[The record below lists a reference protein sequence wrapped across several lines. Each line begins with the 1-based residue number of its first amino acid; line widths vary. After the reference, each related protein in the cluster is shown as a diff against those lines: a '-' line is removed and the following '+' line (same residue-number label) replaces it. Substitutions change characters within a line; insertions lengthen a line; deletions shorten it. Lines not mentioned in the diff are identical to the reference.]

1 MAQLQFPKEGSIP
14 EFLAALASPD
24 DAHGVLAAAAI
35 AGAMGASLLRM
46 VAALPH
52 ALPDGDDDPTAL
64 VSAAAALV
72 RVQEELLET
81 VETETAVK
89 LFAARSLP
97 KASRAERAKRES
109 AIQFA
114 LRAAVDVPLEVMR
127 LCERALQRALVV
139 ARRSPRAALTDVEF
153 AVGLLEAAFNAAR
166 SNLEAKL
173 PILTDVAHVTS
184 IGEEVARLSEDA
196 VRAAAASRSLVKVSP
211 T

>member
-1 MAQLQFPKEGSIP
+1 MAQLRFPKEGSIP

-24 DAHGVLAAAAI
+24 DAHGTLAAAAV

-46 VAALPH
+46 VAALPQTR
-52 ALPDGDDDPTAL
+52 PDADDDPTAL

-72 RVQEELLET
+72 RLQEELLET
-81 VETETAVK
+81 VETETALK

-97 KASRAERAKRES
+97 MASRAERAKRES

-127 LCERALQRALVV
+127 LCERVLQRALHV
-139 ARRSPRAALTDVEF
+139 AKRSPRAASTDVEF
-153 AVGLLEAAFNAAR
+153 AVAMLEAAFSAAR

-173 PILTDVAHVTS
+173 PILTDAAHVTS
-184 IGEEVARLSEDA
+184 IGEQVARLSDD
-196 VRAAAASRSLVKVSP
+196 AASAADAARSLVKVAP

>member
-1 MAQLQFPKEGSIP
+1 MAQVRFPKEGSIP
-14 EFLAALASPD
+14 EFLAALASPE
-24 DAHGVLAAAAI
+24 DAHGSLAAAAI

-46 VAALPH
+46 VAALPQTR
-52 ALPDGDDDPTAL
+52 PNGDDDPAAL

-81 VETETAVK
+81 VETETAVR

-127 LCERALQRALVV
+127 LCDRALQRAEAV
-139 ARRSPRAALTDVEF
+139 ARRSPRAASTDVEF
-153 AVGLLEAAFNAAR
+153 AVAMLEAAFNAAR

-173 PILTDVAHVTS
+173 PILADAAHVTS
-184 IGEEVARLSEDA
+184 IGEQVARLSND
-196 VRAAAASRSLVKVSP
+196 AASAADAARSFVKVSP

>member
-1 MAQLQFPKEGSIP
+1 MAQLRFPKEGSIP
-14 EFLAALASPD
+14 EFLAALAAPE
-24 DAHGVLAAAAI
+24 DAHGALAAAAV

-46 VAALPH
+46 VAALPQT
-52 ALPDGDDDPTAL
+52 LSNGDDDPTAL

-114 LRAAVDVPLEVMR
+114 LRAAVDVPLEVMS
-127 LCERALQRALVV
+127 LCERALRPAEAV
-139 ARRSPRAALTDVEF
+139 AKRSRRAASTDVEL
-153 AVGLLEAAFNAAR
+153 AVAMLEAAFNAAR

-173 PILTDVAHVTS
+173 PILTDVAYVAA
-184 IGEEVARLSEDA
+184 IGEQVVRLSDDA
-196 VRAAAASRSLVKVSP
+196 ARAAGAARSHVKVSP
-211 T
+211 A

>member
-1 MAQLQFPKEGSIP
+1 MAQLRFPAEGSIP
-14 EFLAALASPD
+14 EFLAALASPE
-24 DAHGVLAAAAI
+24 DAHGALAAAAI

-46 VAALPH
+46 VAALPQT
-52 ALPDGDDDPTAL
+52 LPDRDDPTAL

-97 KASRAERAKRES
+97 KASRAERATRES

-127 LCERALQRALVV
+127 LCERALHRAVVV
-139 ARRSPRAALTDVEF
+139 ARRSPRAASPDVEF
-153 AVGLLEAAFNAAR
+153 AVAMLAAAFNAAR

-173 PILTDVAHVTS
+173 PILTDAAHVAA
-184 IGEEVARLSEDA
+184 IGEQVARLSDD
-196 VRAAAASRSLVKVSP
+196 AASAADAARSLVKVSP

>member
-1 MAQLQFPKEGSIP
+1 MAQLRFPKEGSIP
-14 EFLAALASPD
+14 EFLAALASPE
-24 DAHGVLAAAAI
+24 DAHGALAAAAV

-46 VAALPH
+46 VAALPQT
-52 ALPDGDDDPTAL
+52 LSNGDDDPTAL

-114 LRAAVDVPLEVMR
+114 LRAAVDVPLEVMS
-127 LCERALQRALVV
+127 LCERALRPAAAV
-139 ARRSPRAALTDVEF
+139 AKRSPRAASTDVEL
-153 AVGLLEAAFNAAR
+153 AVAMLEAAFNAAR

-173 PILTDVAHVTS
+173 PILTDVAHVAA
-184 IGEEVARLSEDA
+184 IGEQVARLSDD
-196 VRAAAASRSLVKVSP
+196 AASAADAARSLVKVSP
-211 T
+211 A

>member
-1 MAQLQFPKEGSIP
+1 MAQLRFPKEGSIT
-14 EFLAALASPD
+14 EFLAALASPE
-24 DAHGVLAAAAI
+24 DAHGALAAAAI

-46 VAALPH
+46 VAALPQT
-52 ALPDGDDDPTAL
+52 LPDGDDPTAL

-81 VETETAVK
+81 VETDTAVK

-97 KASRAERAKRES
+97 KASRAERAKREG

-127 LCERALQRALVV
+127 LCDRALQRAVAV
-139 ARRSPRAALTDVEF
+139 ARRSPRAASTDVEF
-153 AVGLLEAAFNAAR
+153 AVAMLEAAFNAAR

-173 PILTDVAHVTS
+173 PILTDAANVTS
-184 IGEEVARLSEDA
+184 IGEQVARLSDD
-196 VRAAAASRSLVKVSP
+196 AASAADTARSLVKVSP

>member
-1 MAQLQFPKEGSIP
+1 MAQLRFPKEGSIP
-14 EFLAALASPD
+14 EFLAALASPE

-46 VAALPH
+46 VAALPQTQ
-52 ALPDGDDDPTAL
+52 PNGDDDPTAL
-64 VSAAAALV
+64 VSAAAARV

-97 KASRAERAKRES
+97 KASRTERATRES

-127 LCERALQRALVV
+127 LCARALQRGEAV
-139 ARRSPRAALTDVEF
+139 ARRSPRAASTEVEF
-153 AVGLLEAAFNAAR
+153 AVAILEAAFNAAR
-166 SNLEAKL
+166 SNLEAKV
-173 PILTDVAHVTS
+173 PILTDAAHVTS
-184 IGEEVARLSEDA
+184 IGEQVARLSDD
-196 VRAAAASRSLVKVSP
+196 AASAADAARSLVKVSP

>member
-1 MAQLQFPKEGSIP
+1 MAQLRFPREGSIP
-14 EFLAALASPD
+14 EFLAALASPE

-46 VAALPH
+46 VAALPQ

-64 VSAAAALV
+64 VSAAAALA

-97 KASRAERAKRES
+97 KASRAERAARES

-114 LRAAVDVPLEVMR
+114 MHAAVDVPLEVMR
-127 LCERALQRALVV
+127 LCERALHRAVVV
-139 ARRSPRAALTDVEF
+139 ARRSPRAASTDVEF
-153 AVGLLEAAFNAAR
+153 AVALLAAAFNAAR

-173 PILTDVAHVTS
+173 PILTDAAHVTS
-184 IGEEVARLSEDA
+184 IGEQVARLSDD
-196 VRAAAASRSLVKVSP
+196 AASAADAARSLVKVSP

>member
-1 MAQLQFPKEGSIP
+1 MAQLRFPKEGSIP
-14 EFLAALASPD
+14 EFLAALAAPE
-24 DAHGVLAAAAI
+24 DAHGALAAAAI

-46 VAALPH
+46 VAALPQTQ
-52 ALPDGDDDPTAL
+52 ANGDDDPTAL
-64 VSAAAALV
+64 VSAAAGLI

-97 KASRAERAKRES
+97 KASRAERATRES

-127 LCERALQRALVV
+127 LCERALQRAEAV
-139 ARRSPRAALTDVEF
+139 ARRSPRTASTDVEF
-153 AVGLLEAAFNAAR
+153 AVALLEAAFNAAR

-184 IGEEVARLSEDA
+184 IGEQVARLSDGVASAADA
-196 VRAAAASRSLVKVSP
+196 ARSLVRISP

>member
-1 MAQLQFPKEGSIP
+1 MAQVRFPMEGSIP
-14 EFLAALASPD
+14 EFLAALASPE
-24 DAHGVLAAAAI
+24 DAHGSLAAAAI

-46 VAALPH
+46 VAALPQ
-52 ALPDGDDDPTAL
+52 ALPNMDDDPTAL

-72 RVQEELLET
+72 RLQEELLET

-114 LRAAVDVPLEVMR
+114 LRAAVDVPLEVMC
-127 LCERALQRALVV
+127 LCERALHRAKVV
-139 ARRSPRAALTDVEF
+139 ARHSPRAASTDVEF
-153 AVGLLEAAFNAAR
+153 AVAMLEAAFNVAR

-173 PILTDVAHVTS
+173 PILTDAAHATS
-184 IGEEVARLSEDA
+184 IGEQVARLSDD
-196 VRAAAASRSLVKVSP
+196 AASAADAARSLVKVSP

>member
-1 MAQLQFPKEGSIP
+1 MAQWRFPKEGSIP
-14 EFLAALASPD
+14 EFLAALAAPE
-24 DAHGVLAAAAI
+24 DAHGALAAAAI

-46 VAALPH
+46 VAALPQTQ
-52 ALPDGDDDPTAL
+52 ANGDDDPTAL
-64 VSAAAALV
+64 VSAAAGLM

-97 KASRAERAKRES
+97 KASRAERATRES

-127 LCERALQRALVV
+127 LCERALQRAEAV
-139 ARRSPRAALTDVEF
+139 ARRSPRTASTDVEF
-153 AVGLLEAAFNAAR
+153 AVALLEAAFNAAR

-184 IGEEVARLSEDA
+184 IGEQAARLSDGVASAVDA
-196 VRAAAASRSLVKVSP
+196 ARSLVKISP

>member
-1 MAQLQFPKEGSIP
+1 MAQLRFPKEGSIP
-14 EFLAALASPD
+14 EFLAALASPE

-46 VAALPH
+46 VAALPQTR
-52 ALPDGDDDPTAL
+52 PNGDDDPTAL

-97 KASRAERAKRES
+97 NAGKAERAKRES

-114 LRAAVDVPLEVMR
+114 LRAAVEVPLEVMR
-127 LCERALQRALVV
+127 LCDRALQRAEAV
-139 ARRSPRAALTDVEF
+139 ARCSPRVASTDVEF
-153 AVGLLEAAFNAAR
+153 AVAMLEAAFNAAR

-173 PILTDVAHVTS
+173 PILTDVSHVTW
-184 IGEEVARLSEDA
+184 IGEQVARLSDDA
-196 VRAAAASRSLVKVSP
+196 AGAADAARSLVKVSP

>member
-1 MAQLQFPKEGSIP
+1 MAQVRFPMEGSIP
-14 EFLAALASPD
+14 EFLAALASPE
-24 DAHGVLAAAAI
+24 DAHGSLAAAAI

-46 VAALPH
+46 VAALPRT
-52 ALPDGDDDPTAL
+52 LSSGDDDATAL

-81 VETETAVK
+81 VETETAVR

-127 LCERALQRALVV
+127 LCDRALQRAEAV
-139 ARRSPRAALTDVEF
+139 ARRSSRAASTDVEL
-153 AVGLLEAAFNAAR
+153 AVALLEAAFNAAR

-173 PILTDVAHVTS
+173 PILTDAGHVTS
-184 IGEEVARLSEDA
+184 IGEQVARLSDDA
-196 VRAAAASRSLVKVSP
+196 GSAADAARSLVKVSP